1 MPKVQNPV
9 TDKTSITQT
18 PNKMKYKVVYTLQK
32 EVSVIVDIE
41 DLELNKQFLELGNIK
56 SDQDFVDEFDPRWKI
71 ENEAY
76 EDYTSGDSVEES
88 DSDTIV
94 NRTIVALET
103 E

>member
-1 MPKVQNPV
+1 
-9 TDKTSITQT
+9 
-18 PNKMKYKVVYTLQK
+18 MKYKVVYTLQK

-76 EDYTSGDSVEES
+76 EEYTSGDSVEEES
-88 DSDTIV
+88 DCDTIV
-94 NRTIVALET
+94 NRTIVALEADA
-103 E
+103 

>member
-1 MPKVQNPV
+1 
-9 TDKTSITQT
+9 
-18 PNKMKYKVVYTLQK
+18 MKYKVVYTLQK
-32 EVSVIVDIE
+32 EVSVIVEIE

-71 ENEAY
+71 ENQAY
-76 EDYTSGDSVEES
+76 EEYTSGDSVEEES

-94 NRTIVALET
+94 NRTIVALEA

>member
-1 MPKVQNPV
+1 
-9 TDKTSITQT
+9 
-18 PNKMKYKVVYTLQK
+18 MKYKVVYTLQK

-76 EDYTSGDSVEES
+76 EEYTSGDSVEEES
-88 DSDTIV
+88 DCDTIV
-94 NRTIVALET
+94 NRTIVALEA
-103 E
+103 EW

>member
-1 MPKVQNPV
+1 
-9 TDKTSITQT
+9 
-18 PNKMKYKVVYTLQK
+18 MKYKVVYTLQK

-41 DLELNKQFLELGNIK
+41 DLELNKQFLELRNIK

-76 EDYTSGDSVEES
+76 EEYTSGDSVEES

-94 NRTIVALET
+94 NRTIVALEA